1 MASWSQPPWFSQ
13 ALLCFLRFP
22 ANFLEIR
29 HQINKSSVLV
39 FLQVPFSDLSS
50 PIILR
55 LRIIFDAEEKKK
67 QRKNKKKKVKFAEN
81 VKETK
86 GNGEEY
92 RKKSLR
98 RIVPEQMIK
107 PEKTGSVCRNDMPA
121 NRIALYNGILRDRDH
136 RIQCSYWLFFLF
148 FFTSNYENV
157 EMKRKVII
165 INYCR

>member
-1 MASWSQPPWFSQ
+1 MTCILSCSHGVVIATAMVFSST
-13 ALLCFLRFP
+13 ALFLAISRQFSG
-22 ANFLEIR
+22 NQTSDQ
-29 HQINKSSVLV
+29 QILRSC
-39 FLQVPFSDLSS
+39 LSS
-50 PIILR
+50 
-55 LRIIFDAEEKKK
+55 EEKKK

-92 RKKSLR
+92 RKKREQRLR

-136 RIQCSYWLFFLF
+136 RIQCSY
-148 FFTSNYENV
+148 
-157 EMKRKVII
+157 
-165 INYCR
+165 